1 MESRESHKKEIFYH
15 LPTGTFSISMPEKMT
30 IIVIKDFLIFIALHE
45 VSGVIS
51 VYVHPTLK
59 VCIQWIQYLFSW
71 SHAKKAKSNG
81 INAVSVHCR

>member
-30 IIVIKDFLIFIALHE
+30 IIVIKDIALRE

-59 VCIQWIQYLFSW
+59 DTISIFLVTCKES
-71 SHAKKAKSNG
+71 SK
-81 INAVSVHCR
+81 